1 MEDIFELR
9 NYEYGDV
16 TFLEVINVQR
26 HRPSHEL
33 FVHVEVYLYTY
44 NVISRKVQ
52 YFWKVLKNK
61 K

>member
-52 YFWKVLKNK
+52 YF
-61 K
+61 